1 MSGKDANAM
10 SEQELAA
17 ELARLRDYLV
27 ALESGA
33 AVDEQGPGA
42 PPAHNE
48 REIARVRGRI
58 AELEADLG
66 L

>member
-1 MSGKDANAM
+1 M
-10 SEQELAA
+10 SELEMAA

-27 ALESGA
+27 DLESGA
-33 AVDEQGPGA
+33 VSHHGSADPRY
-42 PPAHNE
+42 NE
-48 REIARVRGRI
+48 REIARVRARI